1 MKPRFN
7 RNIEINSE
15 ELPLRSIL
23 NKAVRAYLVAKKRT
37 RMHKNENGGDRV
49 YLDRKAA
56 KVLAQEY
63 PEFYVMR
70 GSQKYLDFVGI
81 SADDILEDYVHS
93 MGEER
98 GGRLWR
104 RLAHVVITLANQE
117 DNNLA

>member
-1 MKPRFN
+1 MTK
-7 RNIEINSE
+7 
-15 ELPLRSIL
+15 ELQLRSVL
-23 NKAVRAYLVAKKRT
+23 DKAVRAYLVAKKRT
-37 RMHKNENGGDRV
+37 RMFKNKNGGGRV

-70 GSQKYLDFVGI
+70 GPHKYLDFVGM

-93 MGEER
+93 MGEKR

-104 RLAHVVITLANQE
+104 RLAYVVIARGEE
-117 DNNLA
+117 DGE

>member
-7 RNIEINSE
+7 ERIKINLKEPQLLSV
-15 ELPLRSIL
+15 LD
-23 NKAVRAYLVAKKRT
+23 KAVSAYLVAKKRT
-37 RMHKNENGGDRV
+37 RMFKNKNGGGRV

-56 KVLAQEY
+56 RVLAQEY

-70 GSQKYLDFVGI
+70 GSRKYLDFVGI

-104 RLAHVVITLANQE
+104 RLAYVVIARAE
-117 DNNLA
+117 EGGV